1 MKERYNASHARGKG
15 QHSHREREGRF
26 GPPLVDREVDARIA
40 AFVDGKDAAQRGTS
54 PAECPARW
62 RGFLA
67 STWLRGWRFEVQRMS
82 GKRPLDTVRR
92 KP

>member
-1 MKERYNASHARGKG
+1 MSRRG
-15 QHSHREREGRF
+15 REGQP
-26 GPPLVDREVDARIA
+26 GAPLVDREVDARIA

-54 PAECPARW
+54 PAECPVRW

-67 STWLRGWRFEVQRMS
+67 STWLRGWRFEAQRMS
-82 GKRPLDTVRR
+82 GKRPLDTVRV

>member
-1 MKERYNASHARGKG
+1 MSRRG
-15 QHSHREREGRF
+15 REGQP
-26 GPPLVDREVDARIA
+26 GAPLVDREVDARIA
-40 AFVDGKDAAQRGTS
+40 AFAAGKDGARRGTS

-62 RGFLA
+62 RGALA

-82 GKRPLDTVRR
+82 GKRPLDTVRV